1 MLSRVAES
9 LFWIGRN
16 VERAE
21 TIARVLDVNVNRVVD
36 VYLAPTLD
44 ATQIWQTVVDAM
56 SYAEPIELESD
67 HDVWKQALR
76 FCVFSRENDYSLVSC
91 IRIARSNA
99 MSVKADLSTEAW
111 EFINSL
117 YHEVEQTEEDSVLS
131 EGPTRFLHR
140 VRDAAQGFAGVTDA
154 TLMHG
159 EGWLFLQLGRFLER
173 LSLMVRIIESFHVRE
188 ELSSE
193 WQRLMEMCCA
203 REPFIRSSR
212 GVPSADDVFSFLL
225 LEGNFPRSARF
236 CARRVDETIRQV
248 SGTPAN
254 TFGNEAERLLG
265 RVRAALDFAQVQ
277 EIQRVGLGA
286 FLAMLRERSTEIGDA
301 IEDLYFPRTPVTA

>member
-9 LFWIGRN
+9 LFWLGRN

-21 TIARVLDVNVNRVVD
+21 TIARVLDVNINRVVD

-44 ATQIWQTVVDAM
+44 ATQIWQTVVDAL
-56 SYAEPIELESD
+56 SYSGPIELDPGPE
-67 HDVWKQALR
+67 VWKQALA
-76 FCVFSRENDYSLVSC
+76 FCAFSRKNEYSLVSC

-99 MSVKADLSTEAW
+99 MSVKADLSTESW

-117 YHEVEQTEEDSVLS
+117 YLEVEATDEETVLN
-131 EGPTRFLHR
+131 EGPSRFLHR

-159 EGWLFLQLGRFLER
+159 EGWLFLQLGRYLER
-173 LSLMVRIIESFHVRE
+173 MALMVRIIESFHVRE

-203 REPFIRSSR
+203 REPFIRTSR
-212 GVPSADDVFSFLL
+212 GAPSADGVFAFLL

-236 CARRVDETIRQV
+236 CARQVDETMRQV

-265 RVRAALDFAQVQ
+265 GVRAALDFAQMQ
-277 EIQRVGLGA
+277 EIQRVGLGP
-286 FLAMLRERSTEIGDA
+286 FLVNLRERSERIGDA
-301 IEDLYFPRTPVTA
+301 IEELYFPRTPVA